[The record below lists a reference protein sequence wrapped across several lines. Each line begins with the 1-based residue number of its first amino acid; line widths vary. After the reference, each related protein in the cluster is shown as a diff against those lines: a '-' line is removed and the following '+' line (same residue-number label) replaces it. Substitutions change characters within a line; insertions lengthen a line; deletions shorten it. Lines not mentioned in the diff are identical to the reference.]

1 MNAVRTLAVV
11 VAAAGAFVLWDA
23 FKPEGGLGSVVDQV
37 ASRGA
42 SDGTASAR
50 GFVEIPM
57 PDGLPARGVVV
68 FAPANCPQ
76 DAGQRADAIVSH
88 LQAQG
93 IPHRRSS
100 SANYSSLASAD
111 EARRVTAVM
120 NGPIPVVYVNGRAR
134 ANPSAQ
140 DVVAEYR
147 NVSR

>member
-1 MNAVRTLAVV
+1 MNAVKTLAMV

-23 FKPEGGLGSVVDQV
+23 LKPEGGLGAVVDQV

-42 SDGTASAR
+42 SAGPAGPR

-57 PDGLPARGVVV
+57 PDGLPSRGVVV
-68 FAPANCPQ
+68 FAPANCPE
-76 DAGQRADAIVSH
+76 DAGQRADAIVRH
-88 LQAQG
+88 LESQG

-100 SANYSSLASAD
+100 SANYSNLASAED
-111 EARRVTAVM
+111 ARRVTAVM

-134 ANPSAQ
+134 ANPSPQ

-147 NVSR
+147 GGG